1 MEDNTMNTKAQA
13 IRAQYEEKQPT
24 DLDKL
29 KELDAKVKRPANVFG
44 YAYGTVSALVMGAG
58 MSLVMTEIGSKLKGL
73 RTAGVLI
80 GTVGMGMALSTAP
93 IYSKILTK
101 RKKEYAPQIL
111 ELSNKIMN
119 KE

>member
-1 MEDNTMNTKAQA
+1 MEDNAVNLKAKA

-29 KELDAKVKRPANVFG
+29 KELDAKVKRPANTFG
-44 YAYGTVSALVMGAG
+44 YAYGVASTLIMGAG
-58 MSLVMTEIGSKLKGL
+58 MSLVMTEIGRKLKGM
-73 RTAGVLI
+73 RIAGVLI

-93 IYSKILTK
+93 IYNKILNK

-111 ELSNKIMN
+111 ELSDRIMGN
-119 KE
+119 

>member
-1 MEDNTMNTKAQA
+1 MEEKTMEMQAQA

-29 KELDAKVKRPANVFG
+29 KELDAKVKRPANAFG
-44 YAYGTVSALVMGAG
+44 YTYGAVSALIMGAG

-80 GTVGMGMALSTAP
+80 GTAGLGMALSTAP
-93 IYSKILTK
+93 IYNKILTK
-101 RKKEYAPQIL
+101 RKKEYASQIL
-111 ELSNKIMN
+111 ALSERIMG
-119 KE
+119 E

>member
-1 MEDNTMNTKAQA
+1 MEEKTMEMQAQA

-29 KELDAKVKRPANVFG
+29 KELDAKVKRPANAFG
-44 YAYGTVSALVMGAG
+44 YTYGAVSALIMGAG

-93 IYSKILTK
+93 IYNKILTK
-101 RKKEYAPQIL
+101 RKKEYASQIL
-111 ELSNKIMN
+111 ALSDRIMG
-119 KE
+119 E

>member
-1 MEDNTMNTKAQA
+1 MEENTMKAQAQA

-29 KELDAKVKRPANVFG
+29 KELDKKVKGPANAF
-44 YAYGTVSALVMGAG
+44 AYGYGAVSALVMGAG
-58 MSLVMTEIGSKLKGL
+58 MSLVMTEIGSTLKGL

-80 GTVGMGMALSTAP
+80 GTVGMGMALSTTP
-93 IYSKILTK
+93 IYNKILTK

-111 ELSNKIMN
+111 ELSDKIMQG
-119 KE
+119 

>member
-1 MEDNTMNTKAQA
+1 MEENTMNAQAQA

-29 KELDAKVKRPANVFG
+29 KELDKKVKGPANAFAYG
-44 YAYGTVSALVMGAG
+44 YGTVSALIMGAG
-58 MSLVMTEIGSKLKGL
+58 MSLVMTKIGSKLKGL

-80 GTVGMGMALSTAP
+80 GTFGMGMALSTAP
-93 IYSKILTK
+93 IYNKILTK

-111 ELSNKIMN
+111 ELSDKIMQG
-119 KE
+119 